1 MAKTYANMYLL
12 VKNNR
17 INFVDSFYHHP
28 SNSNEDL
35 NILKK
40 DFLPFK
46 MKYIHCICM
55 LRCLVG
61 VSILDYRIR
70 DKMREG

>member
-17 INFVDSFYHHP
+17 INFADSFYHHP

-46 MKYIHCICM
+46 MKYM

-70 DKMREG
+70 EKMREG